1 MRKMKTGLAGALVVL
16 AVGLLCAWP
25 APATAQTTE
34 PPVTEP
40 PVTEPPVTEPPATE
54 PPETETPSTAN
65 PPRYIGDLLKA
76 GDLTQEQADQMR
88 TAGYGWGE
96 IRIAT
101 RLAQQILAA
110 NTDGTLTFADA
121 LKQVT
126 DARAAGKGWGQ
137 IAADN
142 NLKIGGLVGNRKG
155 PAAPVGPEAKANEVD
170 GDEEVAPD
178 PTNPPAFITKLVE
191 AQVVTQDQVNAML
204 ASGYGWGEVR
214 IATLLSQK
222 IAANSNGAL
231 TFADALKQVTDAR
244 AAGKDFGQIA
254 ADNNLKIGRLVGNR
268 KGPAAPVGPEAQAN
282 EVDGDEEVAPDP
294 ANPPAFITKLVEAQ
308 VVTQDQVNSMLA
320 AGYGWGEVRIATLL
334 SQKIAANS
342 NGTLTFADALKQVT
356 DARAAGKDFGQIA
369 TDNNLKIGDLVR
381 HQKAGDA
388 ATAKGKKP
396 GIFARM
402 GRALGFGRSADK
414 PAKLA
419 TVDKPEAAAKGVRGD
434 KPERP
439 ERVVKAERPERPERP
454 AQPERPERPERPSRP
469 DKPER
474 PERGPR

>member
-222 IAANSNGAL
+222 IAANSNGTL
-231 TFADALKQVTDAR
+231 TFADALKQVMDAR

-254 ADNNLKIGRLVGNR
+254 ADNNLKV
-268 KGPAAPVGPEAQAN
+268 
-282 EVDGDEEVAPDP
+282 
-294 ANPPAFITKLVEAQ
+294 
-308 VVTQDQVNSMLA
+308 
-320 AGYGWGEVRIATLL
+320 
-334 SQKIAANS
+334 
-342 NGTLTFADALKQVT
+342 
-356 DARAAGKDFGQIA
+356 
-369 TDNNLKIGDLVR
+369 GDLVR

-388 ATAKGKKP
+388 TTAKGKKP
-396 GIFARM
+396 GFFARV

-414 PAKLA
+414 TAKPA
-419 TVDKPEAAAKGVRGD
+419 TVDKPETSAKAVQGD

-439 ERVVKAERPERPERP
+439 ARPERVAKAERPERPERP
-454 AQPERPERPERPSRP
+454 AQPERPERPARPER
-469 DKPER
+469 PER